1 MRTVDVHA
9 EHKYPVIIGPGALS
23 KIPVALDRHDY
34 ERALIVHPENVTSIA
49 KTVGQI
55 LQDLE
60 IEVSYLIHPDGEAG
74 KTVDVLST
82 AWDAAGAAHIGRRDL
97 IVGVGGGAT
106 TDLAGFVAA
115 TWLRGVSVLQVPT
128 TLLGMVDAAVGGK
141 TGINTSYGKNL
152 AGAFHSPIGVV
163 ADTDTL
169 ATLPDADFNAGMGE
183 VIKCGFIKDPTI
195 LDVVEHAGPIKKG
208 DPEVIDLVE
217 KAVRVKANIVGSD
230 LKESGIR
237 EVLNYG
243 HTLAHVIEKLEDY
256 KIRHGEAV
264 AIGIVYAAHVAEE
277 MGFCGPQWL
286 EQQKSILV
294 RQGLPVSWKTDNFD
308 TLFEVM
314 TSDKKVRSSQVRMVL
329 TCRSSQTNVHT
340 IEPEILRRAALAM
353 GVISA

>member
-9 EHKYPVIIGPGALS
+9 EHKYPVIIGPGTLA
-23 KIPVALDRHDY
+23 KIPTALDRRDY
-34 ERALIVHPENVTSIA
+34 ERALIIHPETVTNIA
-49 KTVGQI
+49 KTVGEI
-55 LQDLE
+55 LRDQH
-60 IEVSYLIHPDGEAG
+60 IEVSYLVHPDGEAG

-82 AWDAAGAAHIGRRDL
+82 AWDAAGAARIGRRDL

-115 TWLRGVSVLQVPT
+115 SWLRGVSVLQVPT

-141 TGINTSYGKNL
+141 TGINTAYGKNL
-152 AGAFHSPIGVV
+152 AGAFHSPIAVIE
-163 ADTDTL
+163 DTDTL

-183 VIKCGFIKDPTI
+183 VIKCGFIKAPTI
-195 LDVVEHAGPIKKG
+195 LDVVNHAGPIKKG

-217 KAVRVKANIVGSD
+217 KAVRVKADIVGSD

-256 KIRHGEAV
+256 QIRHGEAV
-264 AIGIVYAAHVAEE
+264 AIGIVYAAHVAEL
-277 MGFCGPQWL
+277 MGFCGREWR
-286 EQQKSILV
+286 QQQESVLV
-294 RQGLPVSWKTDNFD
+294 KQGLPISWKTDNFD
-308 TLFEVM
+308 TLLEVM

-329 TCRSSQTNVHT
+329 TCRAIQTHVHT